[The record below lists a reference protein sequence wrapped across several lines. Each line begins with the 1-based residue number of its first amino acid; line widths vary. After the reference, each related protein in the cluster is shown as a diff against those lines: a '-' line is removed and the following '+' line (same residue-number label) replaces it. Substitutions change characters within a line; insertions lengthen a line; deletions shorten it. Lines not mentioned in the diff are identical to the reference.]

1 MSSAPEPPPTTKR
14 GNFARRLNVWYATSL
29 ILGTSFLFFSTYL
42 ILSRTIQNQERQT
55 ILERLEEYRA
65 WYSKGGLRL
74 LSQRFYATRRG
85 DPQAFFVRVIGPDKT
100 AQFLSTPENWGNLN
114 LDQIQ
119 VEPLEQDRAWAL
131 LTGRDEH
138 QIWLI
143 GAALLPDRNIL
154 QVGKCTTQSHRL
166 LRRFQWVF
174 SLSMI
179 GVIII
184 GAYGGAW
191 ITHRALTPIRDLAST
206 VQSILA
212 TGNTDARVPTRPAQ
226 DELGE
231 LTLLFNQMLE
241 KNDQLIQGMRD
252 ALDNVAHDLRTPLTR
267 LRNGAEQ
274 ALDHPEDTPRLQ
286 EALADA
292 IEESDRVLTMLR
304 ALMDVAEAETGTMH
318 LNLAPVNLNR
328 LCEEVVDLYSILA
341 EEKSIT
347 LTSQLSPDTTLT
359 ADRVRLQQALANLLD
374 NAVKYTPT
382 QGKVSLTTSTTP
394 DTIRIEVIDTGLG
407 IPPHDL
413 PRIWQRL
420 YRGDKSRSEKGLG
433 LGLSLVKAVVEAH
446 KGSVSVESSPG
457 QGSRFSILLPRET
470 TPSLTT

>member
-1 MSSAPEPPPTTKR
+1 
-14 GNFARRLNVWYATSL
+14 
-29 ILGTSFLFFSTYL
+29 
-42 ILSRTIQNQERQT
+42 
-55 ILERLEEYRA
+55 
-65 WYSKGGLRL
+65 
-74 LSQRFYATRRG
+74 
-85 DPQAFFVRVIGPDKT
+85 
-100 AQFLSTPENWGNLN
+100 
-114 LDQIQ
+114 
-119 VEPLEQDRAWAL
+119 
-131 LTGRDEH
+131 
-138 QIWLI
+138 
-143 GAALLPDRNIL
+143 
-154 QVGKCTTQSHRL
+154 
-166 LRRFQWVF
+166 
-174 SLSMI
+174 
-179 GVIII
+179 
-184 GAYGGAW
+184 
-191 ITHRALTPIRDLAST
+191 
-206 VQSILA
+206 
-212 TGNTDARVPTRPAQ
+212 
-226 DELGE
+226 
-231 LTLLFNQMLE
+231 
-241 KNDQLIQGMRD
+241 MRD